1 MEKGKTMKTTHLCL
15 IVGLSTGLGG
25 CGASTYRTLP
35 SERDIP
41 ALRELLEDEEARPVT
56 TMRFETQVGDEPPAK
71 IAIHETGRESPDR
84 IVVLLHGCSSSH
96 QTWRFL
102 AGDLG
107 ADHRLV
113 LVDLLGCGMSDC
125 PDPASLGPHGYSP
138 DAMAHRVS
146 QALDAYLETREQ
158 QSKIT
163 LVGHSLGGAIALRMM
178 GSRELRARYERVASR
193 VDRMVLL
200 SPLDVEFI
208 NPPVVLR
215 ELANVT
221 PMEIA
226 IGDTT
231 GILRQRVASGIHD
244 SVYDPRQRALREDV
258 DWLCAAL
265 TRTNTLLAFQAIL
278 RQAVPMNDDRPD
290 WSAIRSIV
298 ADYANVDVPC
308 LIVWGRYDE
317 TLPESMGFKLT
328 AQIPTA
334 ELHVVEN
341 CKHSVQLERPIL
353 AAKLVREFPWR
364 GTDHVRVPGRVWP
377 GTDTVDTLA
386 SIAP

>member
-1 MEKGKTMKTTHLCL
+1 
-15 IVGLSTGLGG
+15 
-25 CGASTYRTLP
+25 
-35 SERDIP
+35 
-41 ALRELLEDEEARPVT
+41 
-56 TMRFETQVGDEPPAK
+56 
-71 IAIHETGRESPDR
+71 
-84 IVVLLHGCSSSH
+84 
-96 QTWRFL
+96 
-102 AGDLG
+102 
-107 ADHRLV
+107 
-113 LVDLLGCGMSDC
+113 
-125 PDPASLGPHGYSP
+125 
-138 DAMAHRVS
+138 MAHRVS

-265 TRTNTLLAFQAIL
+265 TRTNTLLA
-278 RQAVPMNDDRPD
+278 
-290 WSAIRSIV
+290 
-298 ADYANVDVPC
+298 NVDVPC

>member
-1 MEKGKTMKTTHLCL
+1 
-15 IVGLSTGLGG
+15 
-25 CGASTYRTLP
+25 
-35 SERDIP
+35 
-41 ALRELLEDEEARPVT
+41 
-56 TMRFETQVGDEPPAK
+56 
-71 IAIHETGRESPDR
+71 
-84 IVVLLHGCSSSH
+84 
-96 QTWRFL
+96 
-102 AGDLG
+102 
-107 ADHRLV
+107 
-113 LVDLLGCGMSDC
+113 
-125 PDPASLGPHGYSP
+125 
-138 DAMAHRVS
+138 MAHRVS

-290 WSAIRSIV
+290 WPAIRSIV

-341 CKHSVQLERPIL
+341 CKHSVQLERPRL

-364 GTDHVRVPGRVWP
+364 GLDHVRAPSRVWP
-377 GTDTVDTLA
+377 GTDTVDALA